1 MRANGSV
8 QNIDIIPDDIKELY
22 RTVWELSMKD
32 IIDMSKERG
41 YFIDQ
46 SQSLNLFLEGATMAK
61 LTSMHFYAWKSGLK
75 TGMYYLRTKS
85 AVDAIK
91 FTLDT
96 KSESET
102 KKDAKPEP
110 AVEVKPEVV
119 ASKKKAAV
127 KTAQKFAETKDVV
140 VEPMSAEEM
149 KQLIAQSKDGQGDD
163 CLMCGS

>member
-1 MRANGSV
+1 
-8 QNIDIIPDDIKELY
+8 
-22 RTVWELSMKD
+22 
-32 IIDMSKERG
+32 
-41 YFIDQ
+41 
-46 SQSLNLFLEGATMAK
+46 
-61 LTSMHFYAWKSGLK
+61 
-75 TGMYYLRTKS
+75 MYYLRTKS

-96 KSESET
+96 KAEVET
-102 KKDAKPEP
+102 KKEAKAKQEVVEP

-127 KTAQKFAETKDVV
+127 KTAQKFAETKDVD

>member
-1 MRANGSV
+1 M
-8 QNIDIIPDDIKELY
+8 
-22 RTVWELSMKD
+22 
-32 IIDMSKERG
+32 
-41 YFIDQ
+41 
-46 SQSLNLFLEGATMAK
+46 
-61 LTSMHFYAWKSGLK
+61 
-75 TGMYYLRTKS
+75 
-85 AVDAIK
+85 DAIK

-96 KSESET
+96 KPEVET
-102 KKDAKPEP
+102 KKEAKAKQEVVEP

-140 VEPMSAEEM
+140 VEPMSADEM